1 MIHISTVT
9 FQHSSSD
16 YFQVSVQFTYHK
28 RYSYS
33 TWEQTR
39 NIIWS
44 NVRHW
49 RCRNISF
56 FSSYW
61 TKFSLKRIFSK
72 SFITY
77 FSLLKEKKLSHITQQ
92 VLTIDFFALE
102 NSQQIVN
109 IDCTYVNF
117 FFRRSNKAFIIG
129 IIGIHVEG
137 YIYI

>member
-1 MIHISTVT
+1 MILLWRRVFKNDFVWAILRHHIHSCMFTHLNCKMWVLQQFKNVIMIHISTVT

-33 TWEQTR
+33 TWEQTI

-72 SFITY
+72 SCITY
-77 FSLLKEKKLSHITQQ
+77 FSLLKDKSCPI
-92 VLTIDFFALE
+92 
-102 NSQQIVN
+102 
-109 IDCTYVNF
+109 
-117 FFRRSNKAFIIG
+117 
-129 IIGIHVEG
+129 
-137 YIYI
+137 

>member
-1 MIHISTVT
+1 MWVLQQFKNAIMIHISTVT

-33 TWEQTR
+33 TWEQTI

-61 TKFSLKRIFSK
+61 TKFSLKRIFVK
-72 SFITY
+72 VLHYLF
-77 FSLLKEKKLSHITQQ
+77 LVAQGQKLSHIIQH
-92 VLTIDFFALE
+92 VLTVDFFALE
-102 NSQQIVN
+102 ISQQIVN
-109 IDCTYVNF
+109 IDCTCKCEFKPYFDV
-117 FFRRSNKAFIIG
+117 
-129 IIGIHVEG
+129 
-137 YIYI
+137 

>member
-1 MIHISTVT
+1 MILLWQRVFKNDFVWAILRHHIHSCMFTHLNCKMWVLQQFKNVIMIHISTVT

-33 TWEQTR
+33 TWEQTI

-72 SFITY
+72 SCITY
-77 FSLLKEKKLSHITQQ
+77 FSLLKDKSCPI
-92 VLTIDFFALE
+92 
-102 NSQQIVN
+102 
-109 IDCTYVNF
+109 
-117 FFRRSNKAFIIG
+117 
-129 IIGIHVEG
+129 
-137 YIYI
+137 